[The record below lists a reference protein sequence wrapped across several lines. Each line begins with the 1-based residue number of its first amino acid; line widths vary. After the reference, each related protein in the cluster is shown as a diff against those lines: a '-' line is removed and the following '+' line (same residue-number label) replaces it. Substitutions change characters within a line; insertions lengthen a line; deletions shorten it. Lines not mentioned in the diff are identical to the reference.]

1 MKLRNIKFK
10 AGVNLTKNIYSKSA
24 IELLEEGVKF
34 VQS

>member
-10 AGVNLTKNIYSKSA
+10 AGLNVTKNTYSKSA
-24 IELLEEGVKF
+24 IELLEGVKF

>member
-10 AGVNLTKNIYSKSA
+10 AGVNVTKIYSKSA